1 MRATPRSFLAAFL
14 AVLTSVVSAASPA
27 QAARDRTLTWKP
39 CVEDKTAQCA
49 SLRVPVDRAAPYG
62 PSVTVALARRLAT
75 DPERRIGTL
84 VVNPGGPGGSGVDF
98 ALDSPWFFS
107 KAIRGRFDI
116 VGFDPRGVAR
126 SNPVKCTAKLLVAGP
141 PVLVASARRY
151 DETIAYNRRLAA
163 DCARRTGA
171 VFGHA
176 DTLSV
181 VDDMDAVRAALGTET
196 ISYYGASYGTL
207 LGAQYAERYPHRVR
221 ALVLD
226 SVMDHSGDTGAFLD
240 AETRA
245 AQDSFNEF
253 VAWCARNARCALH
266 GRDVRA
272 VWATLMNR
280 ARRGTLTDPFDPSYR
295 LNLYDLLGVA
305 FGSFYDPQ
313 WHTLAHFLKEASGPA
328 GRRAREPLTDA
339 EYSFPAVFCDD
350 WALPVRGWNDLRDR
364 LATLARGNPE
374 MPVSPL
380 AMTSVASCLG
390 WPLPPDNP
398 QRALATARTGPVLL
412 INARHDPATPHVWAA
427 ETARQ
432 LGPKATLVTYEGWGH
447 TVYGRSPCVT
457 TLVDRYLLTVRPPA
471 AGSSCPGV
479 EPKPGGVG
487 RRPSHAALLRRAANH
502 AG

>member
-1 MRATPRSFLAAFL
+1 MRSTTRPVLAAFL
-14 AVLTSVVSAASPA
+14 AVLTAVASVAGPA
-27 QAARDRTLTWKP
+27 QAARDRALTWKP
-39 CVEDKTAQCA
+39 CIEDKTAQCA

-62 PSVTVALARRLAT
+62 PSLTVALARRPAT
-75 DPERRIGTL
+75 DPKHRIGTL

-107 KAIRGRFDI
+107 DQIRRRFDI

-126 SNPVKCTAKLLVAGP
+126 SNPVKCSAALLAAGP
-141 PVLVASARRY
+141 PVHLDSARRY
-151 DETIAYNRRLAA
+151 SETIAYNRRLAA
-163 DCARRTGA
+163 DCARRTGS
-171 VFGHA
+171 VFGYA

-181 VDDMDAVRAALGTET
+181 VDDMDAVRAALGVET

-207 LGAQYAERYPHRVR
+207 LGAQYAERYPRRVR

-245 AQDSFNEF
+245 AQDSFDEF
-253 VAWCARNARCALH
+253 VAWCARSTACAMH

-272 VWATLMNR
+272 AWAALMDR
-280 ARRGTLTDPFDPSYR
+280 ARRGALRDPFDPSYR
-295 LNLYDLLGVA
+295 MSLHDLLGVA

-313 WHTLAHFLKEASGPA
+313 WHSLARYLKEASGPA
-328 GRRAREPLTDA
+328 GRRAREPFTDV

-350 WALPVRGWNDLRDR
+350 WAMPVRGWDDLRRR

-380 AMTSVASCLG
+380 AMTSVAGCLG

-398 QRALATARTGPVLL
+398 QRTLATARTGPVLL

-427 ETARQ
+427 EVARQ
-432 LGPKATLVTYEGWGH
+432 LGPKASLVTYEGWGH
-447 TVYGRSPCVT
+447 TVYGRSGCVT
-457 TLVDRYLLTVRPPA
+457 GLVDRYLLTVRPPA

-479 EPKPGGVG
+479 EPKPSGVG
-487 RRPSHAALLRRAANH
+487 KRPSRVSRVVPARPGR
-502 AG
+502 